1 MEVEMSERLMVAYG
15 NREEIRII
23 NAVRALP
30 DNAKHRAKMH
40 MAGEAFKKR
49 HPDWRKIEVK
59 WR

>member
-1 MEVEMSERLMVAYG
+1 MSERMREIYEI
-15 NREEIRII
+15 REELRIV

-49 HPDWRKIEVK
+49 HPDWRDIKV
-59 WR
+59 RRR